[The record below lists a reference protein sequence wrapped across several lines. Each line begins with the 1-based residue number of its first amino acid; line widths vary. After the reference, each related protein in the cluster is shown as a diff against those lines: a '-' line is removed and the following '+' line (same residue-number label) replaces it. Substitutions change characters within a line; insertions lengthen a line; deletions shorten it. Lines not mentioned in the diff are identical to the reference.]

1 MILNDSQP
9 QQNPTASSQDQAQAL
24 VQQVRQLER
33 LLLSQQESLRRQA
46 MSLPAESLNAITGLK
61 TQAEALFAQVT
72 HNHNALKQLRALAH
86 TTALVNSIL
95 DTNEVLNQV
104 MDTVIRFTGAERG
117 FIMLK
122 DPNSGELVFRTA
134 RGIEREKLQEDQFM
148 VSTTIVNQVAATGT
162 PELTNNASDD
172 PRYRGNQSIVG
183 YALRSIIAVP
193 LKVRGE
199 VIGVVYCD
207 NRIMAGVFKVQDLNL
222 VTAFANQAGIAIENA
237 RLFEDARTR
246 LNQVKE
252 TTDFISNVL
261 ESIAS
266 GVLTLDNKGF
276 INLSNAMAE
285 AIIAHPAGEID
296 GHRLY
301 DLLPVEIRELCQ
313 TAVAE
318 VCTTGYMDALS
329 LEPVVQGEKRIW
341 NMVISPLQGYNDE
354 SPGVA
359 IVLDDLTELRRRE
372 AQLNEVQ
379 RYLPLALVK
388 NIRAAEVLDIGG
400 QERLITSISADVR
413 GFTTFSERL
422 EPETLMQTIN
432 RYLSLASDAINLYE
446 GVVDKFMGD
455 AVTGL
460 FNTQLH
466 PQEDHALRAVRA
478 AWNLIYDLHALHE
491 VLPEEHRLYY
501 GVGIHTGM
509 AVLGNVGSPG
519 RKEFAA
525 IGEATG
531 ISKVLEANAK
541 GGEIVISPATYE
553 WVQDE
558 FECEAFPLEKNK
570 GYLHLTEAYRV
581 LGRKKRSAPLS
592 LDDFDL

>member
-1 MILNDSQP
+1 MLKNTKPQEDPSTSQE
-9 QQNPTASSQDQAQAL
+9 QAQIL
-24 VQQVRQLER
+24 LRQVRHLEQA
-33 LLLSQQESLRRQA
+33 LKAQQETLRRQA
-46 MSLPAESLNAITGLK
+46 MALPTGSLNVIETL
-61 TQAEALFAQVT
+61 TQQAEALSLQVVN
-72 HNHNALKQLRALAH
+72 NHSALNQYRALAQ

-122 DPNSGELVFRTA
+122 DPQTGELVFQTA

-148 VSTTIVNQVAATGT
+148 VSTTIVNQVAESGT

-172 PRYRGNQSIVG
+172 PRYQGNQSIVG

-222 VTAFANQAGIAIENA
+222 VTAFANQAGVAIENA
-237 RLFEDARTR
+237 RLFEAARQR
-246 LNQVKE
+246 LNEVKE

-266 GVLTLDNKGF
+266 GVITLDNAGL

-285 AIIAHPAGEID
+285 SIIDHPAGEID

-301 DLLPVEIRELCQ
+301 DLLPPNIREICQ
-313 TAVAE
+313 AAITD
-318 VCTTGYMDALS
+318 VCRTGNIDALA
-329 LEPVVQGEKRIW
+329 LEPVVRGEQRIW
-341 NMVISPLQGYNDE
+341 NMVISPLVDYNAE
-354 SPGVA
+354 SQGVA
-359 IVLDDLTELRRRE
+359 IVLDDLTEHRRRE

-388 NIRAAEVLDIGG
+388 NIRAADVLDIGG

-422 EPETLMQTIN
+422 EPEILMQTIN

-491 VLPEEHRLYY
+491 VLPEEHRLFY

-531 ISKVLEANAK
+531 ISKVLEGNAK
-541 GGEIVISPATYE
+541 GGEIVISPATCAI
-553 WVQDE
+553 VQDE
-558 FECEAFPLEKNK
+558 FECESFPLEKNK
-570 GYLHLTEAYRV
+570 GYTELTHAYRV

>member
-1 MILNDSQP
+1 MILNDAQP
-9 QQNPTASSQDQAQAL
+9 QQNPIASSQDQAQAL